1 MPNEPLVL
9 NADQQNQEE
18 MQMTDTIMP
27 AFVFERRH
35 HVELEAGF
43 TLAGQLIVDIP
54 SGTELQDHHKQAI
67 ASIVQQL
74 TAEAQS
80 GRMPDDAM
88 VYGWWGNS
96 RPPNAADTNN
106 DEIMIA
112 WAKRSVAIG
121 VRVSPRSDGMLRVD
135 TDMLRQLDLPEE
147 TQH

>member
-1 MPNEPLVL
+1 
-9 NADQQNQEE
+9 
-18 MQMTDTIMP
+18 
-27 AFVFERRH
+27 
-35 HVELEAGF
+35 
-43 TLAGQLIVDIP
+43 
-54 SGTELQDHHKQAI
+54 LQDHHKQAI